1 MLDWKVRIKN
11 KTFWLT
17 VIPAVLLLVQVV
29 GNIFG
34 LTLDFGEL
42 GNQLLEVVN
51 AVFALLT
58 ILGVVIDPT
67 TPGISD
73 KK

>member
-1 MLDWKVRIKN
+1 MLDWTSRLKN

-17 VIPAVLLLVQVV
+17 IIPAAILLVQVV

-34 LTLDFGEL
+34 LTLNFGEL